1 MQNIIVNPDGSK
13 LKLDYNI
20 PVNKIK
26 LTYMPSPA
34 EKGKEIEKNVV
45 IKKEV

>member
-1 MQNIIVNPDGSK
+1 MQNIITNPDGSK
-13 LKLDYNI
+13 LKLDYAV

-26 LTYMPSPA
+26 LTYIPSPA
-34 EKGKEIEKNVV
+34 EHGKEIEKTVV

>member
-1 MQNIIVNPDGSK
+1 MQNIITNPDGSK
-13 LKLDYNI
+13 IKLEYQT

-26 LTYMPSPA
+26 LIYIPSPS
-34 EKGKEIEKNVV
+34 EKGKEVEKNVV